1 MDAAGA
7 WREEAK
13 RRLADLEQKKK
24 VRQEALARISND
36 PEMLLRRIDAGEDV
50 EPESYLDVAVVEWLP
65 RRWEDA
71 KYERALV
78 ALATRFETRHKD
90 RWMRDVLAAR
100 RSERLVAG
108 LATLSEAVR
117 ANLADESDRALEK
130 SSEAAALLQSAG
142 DNAAVLRG
150 EFEQTYALHRSL
162 RWTECLQQAVALERK
177 VAALG
182 YP

>member
-78 ALATRFETRHKD
+78 ALATRFEKRHND
-90 RWMRDVLAAR
+90 RWLRDVLAAR
-100 RSERLVAG
+100 RSERLVTG
-108 LATLSEAVR
+108 LAALSEAVR
-117 ANLADESDRALEK
+117 ANLADESDRALER
-130 SSEAAALLQSAG
+130 SVDAAEQLRAAGSGAGALRPQIYQ
-142 DNAAVLRG
+142 N
-150 EFEQTYALHRSL
+150 
-162 RWTECLQQAVALERK
+162 
-177 VAALG
+177 
-182 YP
+182 YPLPHTLKHSPPRIENT